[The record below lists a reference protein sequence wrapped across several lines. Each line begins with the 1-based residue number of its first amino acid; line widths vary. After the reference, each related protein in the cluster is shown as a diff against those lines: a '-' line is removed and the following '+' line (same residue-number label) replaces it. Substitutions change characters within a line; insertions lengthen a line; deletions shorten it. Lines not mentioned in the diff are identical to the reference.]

1 MYRSLPWPG
10 FDRTQYDRDAHEDR
24 YPLMD
29 PLEQAQETLSKAQN
43 LLEKLS
49 GERGRWDAMATTL
62 KGDLGAIGANALLSA
77 GFVTY
82 LADEQEAFR
91 AQVLA
96 DWAAGLSAAGMLGG
110 AGGDAKGK
118 PAFSL
123 LSFLS
128 SEGQLLRWKSQGLPA
143 DKLSSENAI
152 VILNAPQ
159 PPLIID
165 PSSQATGWLK
175 TYLEAQQA
183 PLECVTP
190 HEARFANALELGV
203 RFGKTLILGESD
215 SIAPMLVPMLR
226 RDLTRQGPRFVVQ
239 VGDKAIDY
247 NESFTL

>member
-1 MYRSLPWPG
+1 M
-10 FDRTQYDRDAHEDR
+10 
-24 YPLMD
+24 
-29 PLEQAQETLSKAQN
+29 
-43 LLEKLS
+43 
-49 GERGRWDAMATTL
+49 
-62 KGDLGAIGANALLSA
+62 LG
-77 GFVTY
+77 
-82 LADEQEAFR
+82 
-91 AQVLA
+91 
-96 DWAAGLSAAGMLGG
+96 GG

-175 TYLEAQQA
+175 TYLEAQQV

-190 HEARFANALELGV
+190 HEARFAT
-203 RFGKTLILGESD
+203 RTLTHILT
-215 SIAPMLVPMLR
+215 
-226 RDLTRQGPRFVVQ
+226 LTLTIP
-239 VGDKAIDY
+239 
-247 NESFTL
+247 